1 MLIKC
6 FNKYGVRN
14 KHNILVS
21 SLQLHNL
28 ARFSR
33 TPACENIFHRNTYIS
48 DTAVSSLGDVAKLV
62 GVEGE
67 EVAYIFCKKTQ
78 VPIPRTT
85 MPDSPS
91 KSKYCWYL
99 GIKNKKLQLKS

>member
-1 MLIKC
+1 M
-6 FNKYGVRN
+6 F
-14 KHNILVS
+14 
-21 SLQLHNL
+21 
-28 ARFSR
+28 ARL
-33 TPACENIFHRNTYIS
+33 ACEISHPNTYIS
-48 DTAVSSLGDVAKLV
+48 GITVSSLGDVAKLV

-85 MPDSPS
+85 IPDSPS

-99 GIKNKKLQLKS
+99 GMKNKKIQLESQFKRVSTT